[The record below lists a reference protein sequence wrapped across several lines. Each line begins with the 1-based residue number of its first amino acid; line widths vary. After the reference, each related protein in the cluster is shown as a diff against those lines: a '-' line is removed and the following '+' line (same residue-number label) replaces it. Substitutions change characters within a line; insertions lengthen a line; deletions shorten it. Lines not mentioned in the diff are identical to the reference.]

1 MFLLEYGQKTFKNLT
16 QMLGIR
22 TQKWSRWGILL
33 FLFILFL
40 FARVEMCVLLCFHAT
55 DLVFVKHFVMLKWLD
70 QYEKGIQCKIARMLG
85 TSSRA
90 LFCKCLIWNYEIS
103 SLCSRKSRLVECTNN
118 WYGSLC
124 NIWVNVSFTY
134 IFFPPTLWFCD
145 NNLKC
150 IRNRVFSRR
159 PTRSECSK
167 IHPIWNILDPL
178 NWNGYDTWTD
188 ASFLVLLDS
197 NENELQTMYEDQYIF
212 PRIIWQNCFWHERD
226 PSRDSIS

>member
-134 IFFPPTLWFCD
+134 IFFPPLFDSVTITWNASETEYFPGAQLD
-145 NNLKC
+145 QNVRKS
-150 IRNRVFSRR
+150 IRFETS
-159 PTRSECSK
+159 
-167 IHPIWNILDPL
+167 
-178 NWNGYDTWTD
+178 
-188 ASFLVLLDS
+188 
-197 NENELQTMYEDQYIF
+197 
-212 PRIIWQNCFWHERD
+212 
-226 PSRDSIS
+226 

>member
-16 QMLGIR
+16 QMLGIG

-124 NIWVNVSFTY
+124 NIWVNVSFTF
-134 IFFPPTLWFCD
+134 IFFFPRFDSCD

-150 IRNRVFSRR
+150 IRNRAFFQV
-159 PTRSECSK
+159 P
-167 IHPIWNILDPL
+167 N
-178 NWNGYDTWTD
+178 
-188 ASFLVLLDS
+188 
-197 NENELQTMYEDQYIF
+197 
-212 PRIIWQNCFWHERD
+212 
-226 PSRDSIS
+226 